1 MPPLAYLQ
9 SRNQYAPVAEQRQY
23 RVYPLGS
30 QGFALESTWLKHD
43 RHLPRSS
50 FRLKYF
56 RHGSKASLP
65 TVDVLLIHIAT
76 RTQKGCYFF
85 QSAGM

>member
-30 QGFALESTWLKHD
+30 QGFALESTGSSTIGTC
-43 RHLPRSS
+43 RSS
-50 FRLKYF
+50 FRLNGF